1 METINNNLNTKT
13 PEILSSNIETI
24 TLKTDTDA
32 TFFLFSSLKDA
43 IFKILLFTVI
53 LFLGYNIYSYMFNK
67 IDVVKNLFEGKS
79 IFRKEKKS
87 KKSLEEESV
96 DELKE
101 NPSKSI
107 KKSINKKNKN
117 KKVKSSQDKHSFC
130 YIGKDNHKRACAKIN
145 DYTKCE
151 SNKIFPTL
159 DLCINPNL
167 K

>member
-117 KKVKSSQDKHSFC
+117 KKVESSKDKHSFC

>member
-1 METINNNLNTKT
+1 METINSNLNTKT
-13 PEILSSNIETI
+13 PEIISSNIETI

-43 IFKILLFTVI
+43 IFKILLLIVI

-67 IDVVKNLFEGKS
+67 IDVVKNLFEGKP

-101 NPSKSI
+101 NPGKSI

-117 KKVKSSQDKHSFC
+117 NKVKSSQDKHSFC
-130 YIGKDNHKRACAKIN
+130 YIGKDKHQRVCAKIN

>member
-130 YIGKDNHKRACAKIN
+130 YIGKDNHKRVCAKIN